1 MPQIFDRIGR
11 ETVRQQLLEAG
22 FALIKQYGL
31 KKTSVGD
38 VAKAAGIATGTFYNF
53 FPSKEEF
60 VYQIVVHKRTIMKS
74 YFDELTSG
82 GKIDRDGF
90 RQYLLKVYLS
100 DNSVFDYMND
110 SEIAMLNARWPA
122 EYWKNSENDETSSKR
137 FLELLEGV
145 RPQCNWR
152 VFANLSKSIAL
163 IRYGRV
169 RLYPEEYEETITI
182 YTDAIV
188 RYVFGEERSTPD

>member
-1 MPQIFDRIGR
+1 MPQIFDKIGR
-11 ETVRQQLLEAG
+11 DTVRQQLLDAG
-22 FALIKQYGL
+22 FELIKQHGL

-38 VAKAAGIATGTFYNF
+38 IAKAVGIATGTFYNF

-60 VYQIVVHKRTIMKS
+60 VYQIVVDKRNIMKA
-74 YFDELTSG
+74 YFDELTKD
-82 GKIDRDGF
+82 GKTDKEGF
-90 RQYLLKVYLS
+90 REYLRKVYFS
-100 DNSVFDYMND
+100 DNNVFDYLND

-122 EYWKNSENDETSSKR
+122 EYWKNSDNDEMTSQK
-137 FLELLEGV
+137 LLGHLEGV

-169 RLYPEEYEETITI
+169 RLYQEEYEETINI
-182 YTDAIV
+182 HIEGII
-188 RYVFGEERSTPD
+188 RYVFGEG